1 MEPIHFYFLEGSNY
15 TNQSLDWIVASSGN
29 FKLLEDNQSNMFS
42 DIFKG
47 HGLGDVFSL
56 LHSPNSV
63 VSLSISFTA
72 SPSSLIISRSSLIA
86 IE

>member
-15 TNQSLDWIVASSGN
+15 TNRSLDWIVASSGN

-47 HGLGDVFSL
+47 RGLGDGFFSSQPQLGCL
-56 LHSPNSV
+56 LSNCLSSPFLFILFDYRHIRV
-63 VSLSISFTA
+63 
-72 SPSSLIISRSSLIA
+72 
-86 IE
+86 